1 MIDDLVRDFHLLS
14 KADSLIGRIWLAVI
28 ARRLS
33 LFLFA
38 GLIGLFGLGMAN
50 IAAFYALQVSLDPVW
65 AAAVVALGD
74 FAVAAIVVWIAR
86 NSQPGPE
93 LELALGVR
101 QMAVDS
107 LQADAGELKLVI
119 EGFGQEIRDTRDTVA
134 GILHN
139 PLDAAAEKLLIPAA
153 LSLLRGLRSKKHQT

>member
-119 EGFGQEIRDTRDTVA
+119 EGFGQEIRDTRDTIA
-134 GILHN
+134 AILHN